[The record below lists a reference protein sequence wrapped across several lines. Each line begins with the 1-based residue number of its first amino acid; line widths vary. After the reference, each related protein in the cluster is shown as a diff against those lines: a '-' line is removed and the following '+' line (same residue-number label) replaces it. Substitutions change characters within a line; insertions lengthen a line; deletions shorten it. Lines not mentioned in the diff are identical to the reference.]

1 MVAGRRHRAFLASL
15 AVLLSIVT
23 SAAHAQEWPTRPVTL
38 VVPFAAGGP
47 VDTAARIMAA
57 RLSENLGQQ
66 VIVENVSGAGSMMGG
81 NRVAKA
87 APDGYT
93 FLHGNRSTHIYSQIL
108 SKKPMYDAM
117 AEFAPVAAFVE
128 NSAVLLVRKDFP
140 AATLGEFSAQLRA
153 NRAKLQFASAGAG
166 SASHVVCV
174 LLNSAIG
181 VEITHIPYRGT
192 APAMQDLIGGRVDY
206 LCDIISTAIP
216 PIQSGLVKPLA
227 ILSSR
232 RNAALP
238 DLATADEQGLKD
250 FDVDAWNAFFFPKG
264 TPDAIVR
271 RLAKATSD
279 VVDIPAVAKRLRRSA
294 FRSSAPERR
303 NPDYVAKLV
312 KTELADLA
320 GAAAGQRRGAIA
332 QSSFARQILRG
343 PSTTDFR
350 LARPFSK

>member
-1 MVAGRRHRAFLASL
+1 MVAGRRHRAILASL

-108 SKKPMYDAM
+108 SKKPMYDAI

-140 AATLGEFSAQLRA
+140 AATLGDFSAQLRA
-153 NRAKLQFASAGAG
+153 NGAKLQFASAGAG

-174 LLNSAIG
+174 LLNNAIG

-216 PIQSGLVKPLA
+216 PIQAGTVKPLA

-238 DLATADEQGLKD
+238 DLATADEQGLKG

-271 RLAKATSD
+271 RLAQGDQRGGRHSGGSETAAGD
-279 VVDIPAVAKRLRRSA
+279 RAPGRGAGAPQPGLRGEAREDRA
-294 FRSSAPERR
+294 R
-303 NPDYVAKLV
+303 
-312 KTELADLA
+312 DLA
-320 GAAAGQRRGAIA
+320 RAIARERRRGAISA
-332 QSSFARQILRG
+332 IGIGTFVTGVTVRSFGSLY
-343 PSTTDFR
+343 
-350 LARPFSK
+350 

>member
-1 MVAGRRHRAFLASL
+1 MAARAKTGRPMGDDMPAKSIDRGSLVSLAILLSMLASPAL
-15 AVLLSIVT
+15 
-23 SAAHAQEWPTRPVTL
+23 AQEWPTRPVTL

-57 RLSENLGQQ
+57 RLTENLGQQ

-108 SKKPMYDAM
+108 SKKPMYDAVT
-117 AEFAPVAAFVE
+117 EFAPVAAFVE

-153 NRAKLQFASAGAG
+153 NRDKLQFASAGAG

-192 APAMQDLIGGRVDY
+192 APALQDLIGGRVDY

-279 VVDIPAVAKRLRRSA
+279 VVDIPAVAKRLQEIGLQV
-294 FRSSAPERR
+294 SAPERR
-303 NPDYVAKLV
+303 NPEYVAKLV
-312 KTELADLA
+312 KTELATWREPLLA
-320 GAAAGQRRGAIA
+320 SGAAQ
-332 QSSFARQILRG
+332 
-343 PSTTDFR
+343 
-350 LARPFSK
+350 

>member
-1 MVAGRRHRAFLASL
+1 MPHPFLVSVT
-15 AVLLSIVT
+15 VLLSLVA
-23 SAAHAQEWPTRPVTL
+23 SPAPAQEWPMRPVTL

-66 VIVENVSGAGSMMGG
+66 FIVENVSGAGGMMGG

-93 FLHGNRSTHIYSQIL
+93 ALHGNRSTHIYSQIL
-108 SKKPMYDAM
+108 SKKPMYDAVT
-117 AEFAPVAAFVE
+117 EFAPVAAFVE

-153 NRAKLQFASAGAG
+153 NPGKLQFASAGAG

-174 LLNSAIG
+174 LLNGAIG

-192 APAMQDLIGGRVDY
+192 APALQDLIGGRVDY

-271 RLAKATSD
+271 RLAKATSE
-279 VVDIPAVAKRLRRSA
+279 VVDIPAVAKRLQEIGLQV
-294 FRSSAPERR
+294 SAPERR
-303 NPDYVAKLV
+303 NPEYVAQLV
-312 KTELADLA
+312 KTELVTWREPLLA
-320 GAAAGQRRGAIA
+320 SGAAQ
-332 QSSFARQILRG
+332 
-343 PSTTDFR
+343 
-350 LARPFSK
+350 

>member
-1 MVAGRRHRAFLASL
+1 MLAARKRMRHASI
-15 AVLLSIVT
+15 VLLAGISTVF
-23 SAAHAQEWPTRPVTL
+23 AAAVHAQEWPTRPVTL

-57 RLSENLGQQ
+57 RLSENIGQQ
-66 VIVENVSGAGSMMGG
+66 VIVENVGGAGSMLGA

-108 SKKPMYDAM
+108 NKKPMYDAVT
-117 AEFAPVAAFVE
+117 EFAPVAAFVE
-128 NSAVLLVRKDFP
+128 NSAVLLVRKDFS

-153 NRAKLQFASAGAG
+153 NSGKLQFASAGAG

-174 LLNSAIG
+174 LLNNAIG
-181 VEITHIPYRGT
+181 VEITHIPYR
-192 APAMQDLIGGRVDY
+192 GRVDY

-216 PIQSGLVKPLA
+216 PIQAGTVKPLA

-232 RNAALP
+232 RSAALP
-238 DLATADEQGLKD
+238 GLATADEQGLNG

-279 VVDIPAVAKRLRRSA
+279 VVEIPAVAKRLQEIGLQVA
-294 FRSSAPERR
+294 APERR

-312 KTELADLA
+312 KTELETWRAPLLA
-320 GAAAGQRRGAIA
+320 SGAAVQ
-332 QSSFARQILRG
+332 
-343 PSTTDFR
+343 
-350 LARPFSK
+350 

>member
-1 MVAGRRHRAFLASL
+1 
-15 AVLLSIVT
+15 
-23 SAAHAQEWPTRPVTL
+23 
-38 VVPFAAGGP
+38 
-47 VDTAARIMAA
+47 
-57 RLSENLGQQ
+57 
-66 VIVENVSGAGSMMGG
+66 VIVENVGGAGGMIGG

-108 SKKPMYDAM
+108 NKKPLYDAVGD
-117 AEFAPVAAFVE
+117 FAPVAAFVE

-140 AATLGEFSAQLRA
+140 AATLGEFGAQLRA
-153 NRAKLQFASAGAG
+153 SGRKLQFASAGAG
-166 SASHVVCV
+166 SASHVICV

-192 APAMQDLIGGRVDY
+192 APAMQDLIAGRIDY

-216 PIQSGLVKPLA
+216 PIRAGTVKPLA

-232 RNAALP
+232 RSPALP
-238 DLATADEQGLKD
+238 DLATADEQGLKG

-279 VVDIPAVAKRLRRSA
+279 VVEIPAVAKRLQEIGLQVAAPARRT
-294 FRSSAPERR
+294 PG
-303 NPDYVAKLV
+303 YVAKLV
-312 KTELADLA
+312 KSELETWRQPLLA
-320 GAAAGQRRGAIA
+320 GGAAAR
-332 QSSFARQILRG
+332 
-343 PSTTDFR
+343 
-350 LARPFSK
+350 

>member
-1 MVAGRRHRAFLASL
+1 MLAKRRARHASIVSL
-15 AVLLSIVT
+15 AVLFSI
-23 SAAHAQEWPTRPVTL
+23 AASTAPAQEWPTRPVTL

-108 SKKPMYDAM
+108 NKKPMYDAI

-140 AATLGEFSAQLRA
+140 AATLGEFSARLRA
-153 NRAKLQFASAGAG
+153 TPGQLQFASAGAG

-192 APAMQDLIGGRVDY
+192 APAMQDLIAGRVDY

-227 ILSSR
+227 ILSLR
-232 RNAALP
+232 RSTALP
-238 DLATADEQGLKD
+238 DLATADEQGLKN

-279 VVDIPAVAKRLRRSA
+279 VVEIPAVARRLQEIGLQVA
-294 FRSSAPERR
+294 APERR

-312 KTELADLA
+312 KTELETWRRPLLA
-320 GAAAGQRRGAIA
+320 SGAAVQ
-332 QSSFARQILRG
+332 
-343 PSTTDFR
+343 
-350 LARPFSK
+350 

>member
-1 MVAGRRHRAFLASL
+1 VWLILLTLSVTT
-15 AVLLSIVT
+15 AVP
-23 SAAHAQEWPTRPVTL
+23 APAQDWPTRPVTL

-57 RLSENLGQQ
+57 RLTENLGQQ

-108 SKKPMYDAM
+108 NKKPMYDALT
-117 AEFAPVAAFVE
+117 EFAPVAAFVE

-140 AATLGEFSAQLRA
+140 AATLGEFAASLRA
-153 NRAKLQFASAGAG
+153 NAGKLQFASAGAG

-174 LLNSAIG
+174 LLNNAIG
-181 VEITHIPYRGT
+181 VDITHIPYRGT
-192 APAMQDLIGGRVDY
+192 APALQDLIGGRVDY

-232 RNAALP
+232 RSAALP
-238 DLATADEQGLKD
+238 ELPTADEQGLKG

-271 RLAKATSD
+271 RLAKATSE
-279 VVDIPAVAKRLRRSA
+279 VVNIPAVAKRLA
-294 FRSSAPERR
+294 EIGLQVSAPERR
-303 NPDYVAKLV
+303 NPEYVAKLV
-312 KTELADLA
+312 QTELETWRAPLLA
-320 GAAAGQRRGAIA
+320 SGAAQ
-332 QSSFARQILRG
+332 
-343 PSTTDFR
+343 
-350 LARPFSK
+350 

>member
-1 MVAGRRHRAFLASL
+1 MPATGRLRAS
-15 AVLLSIVT
+15 AVLLAALLSLFV
-23 SAAHAQEWPTRPVTL
+23 AAAPPERAHAQEWPTRAVTL

-57 RLSENLGQQ
+57 RLTENLGQQ

-81 NRVAKA
+81 SRVAKA

-108 SKKPMYDAM
+108 SKKPMYDAL

-153 NRAKLQFASAGAG
+153 NRDKLQFASAGAG

-192 APAMQDLIGGRVDY
+192 APALQDLIGGRVDY

-271 RLAKATSD
+271 RLATATSD
-279 VVDIPAVAKRLRRSA
+279 VVEIPAVAKRLAEIGLQVSA
-294 FRSSAPERR
+294 RERGNPE
-303 NPDYVAKLV
+303 YVAKLV
-312 KTELADLA
+312 KTELETWRKPLLA
-320 GAAAGQRRGAIA
+320 SGAAQ
-332 QSSFARQILRG
+332 
-343 PSTTDFR
+343 
-350 LARPFSK
+350 

>member
-1 MVAGRRHRAFLASL
+1 MLAARKRTALVVCL
-15 AVLLSIVT
+15 AAAVT
-23 SAAHAQEWPTRPVTL
+23 VMASAAHAQEWPTRPVTL

-66 VIVENVSGAGSMMGG
+66 VIVENIGGAGSMMGA

-108 SKKPMYDAM
+108 SKKPMYDALT
-117 AEFAPVAAFVE
+117 EFAPVAAFVE

-140 AATLGEFSAQLRA
+140 AATLGEFSARLRA
-153 NRAKLQFASAGAG
+153 DPGKLQFASAGAG
-166 SASHVVCV
+166 SASHVICV

-181 VEITHIPYRGT
+181 VEITHVPYRGT
-192 APAMQDLIGGRVDY
+192 APALQDLIGGRVDY

-216 PIQSGLVKPLA
+216 AIQVGMVRPLA
-227 ILSSR
+227 IMSAR

-238 DLATADEQGLKD
+238 DLGTADEQGLKG

-279 VVDIPAVAKRLRRSA
+279 VVEIPAVAKRLA
-294 FRSSAPERR
+294 EIGLQVAAPERR
-303 NPDYVAKLV
+303 NPEYVAKLV
-312 KTELADLA
+312 KSELETWRAPLIA
-320 GAAAGQRRGAIA
+320 SGAAVQ
-332 QSSFARQILRG
+332 
-343 PSTTDFR
+343 
-350 LARPFSK
+350 

>member
-1 MVAGRRHRAFLASL
+1 MVAGRRHRAILASL

-108 SKKPMYDAM
+108 SKKPMYDAI

-140 AATLGEFSAQLRA
+140 ATTLGEFSAQLRA
-153 NRAKLQFASAGAG
+153 NGAKLQFASAGAG

-174 LLNSAIG
+174 LLNNAIG

-216 PIQSGLVKPLA
+216 PIQAGTVKPLA

-232 RNAALP
+232 RNAGA
-238 DLATADEQGLKD
+238 ARSRHRRRA
-250 FDVDAWNAFFFPKG
+250 G
-264 TPDAIVR
+264 TE
-271 RLAKATSD
+271 
-279 VVDIPAVAKRLRRSA
+279 RLRRRRLERLLLPEGHA
-294 FRSSAPERR
+294 GRDRAPACQGDQRGDRHPGGGEAATGDRAPGRGAGAPQPGLRGEAREDRARDLARAIARERR
-303 NPDYVAKLV
+303 
-312 KTELADLA
+312 
-320 GAAAGQRRGAIA
+320 RSAISA
-332 QSSFARQILRG
+332 IGIGTFVTGVTGS
-343 PSTTDFR
+343 
-350 LARPFSK
+350 PFGSLY

>member
-1 MVAGRRHRAFLASL
+1 VWLILLTLSVTT
-15 AVLLSIVT
+15 AVL
-23 SAAHAQEWPTRPVTL
+23 APAPAQDWPTRPVTL

-57 RLSENLGQQ
+57 RLTENLGQQ

-108 SKKPMYDAM
+108 NKKPMYDALT
-117 AEFAPVAAFVE
+117 EFAPVAAFVE

-140 AATLGEFSAQLRA
+140 AATLGEFAASLRA
-153 NRAKLQFASAGAG
+153 NAGKLQFASAGAG

-174 LLNSAIG
+174 LLNNAIG
-181 VEITHIPYRGT
+181 VDITHIPYRGT
-192 APAMQDLIGGRVDY
+192 APALQDLIGGRVDY

-232 RNAALP
+232 RSAALP
-238 DLATADEQGLKD
+238 ELPTADEQGLKG

-271 RLAKATSD
+271 RLAKATSE
-279 VVDIPAVAKRLRRSA
+279 VVNIPAVAKRLA
-294 FRSSAPERR
+294 EIGLQVSAPERR
-303 NPDYVAKLV
+303 NPEYVAKLV
-312 KTELADLA
+312 QTELETWRAPLLA
-320 GAAAGQRRGAIA
+320 SGAAQ
-332 QSSFARQILRG
+332 
-343 PSTTDFR
+343 
-350 LARPFSK
+350 

>member
-1 MVAGRRHRAFLASL
+1 MLARRVRRAAVVALSALAS
-15 AVLLSIVT
+15 IVA
-23 SAAHAQEWPTRPVTL
+23 SVASAQEWPTRPVTL

-66 VIVENVSGAGSMMGG
+66 VIVENVSGAGGMMGG

-108 SKKPMYDAM
+108 NKKPLYDASSD
-117 AEFAPVAAFVE
+117 FAPVAAFVE
-128 NSAVLLVRKDFP
+128 NSVVLLVRKDFP
-140 AATLGEFSAQLRA
+140 AATLAEFSAQLRA
-153 NRAKLQFASAGAG
+153 SGRKLQFASAGAG

-192 APAMQDLIGGRVDY
+192 APAMQDLIAGRVDY

-216 PIQSGLVKPLA
+216 PIQAGTVKPLA

-232 RNAALP
+232 RSAALP
-238 DLATADEQGLKD
+238 NLATANEQGLKN

-271 RLAKATSD
+271 RLAQATSA
-279 VVDIPAVAKRLRRSA
+279 VVDIPEVAKRLQGIGLQIA
-294 FRSSAPERR
+294 APERR

-312 KTELADLA
+312 KTELQTWRQPLLA
-320 GAAAGQRRGAIA
+320 SGAAVR
-332 QSSFARQILRG
+332 
-343 PSTTDFR
+343 
-350 LARPFSK
+350 

>member
-1 MVAGRRHRAFLASL
+1 MIRTLLAACL
-15 AVLLSIVT
+15 ATIAAT
-23 SAAHAQEWPTRPVTL
+23 SAPAQDWPTRPVTL

-57 RLSENLGQQ
+57 RLTENLGQQ

-117 AEFAPVAAFVE
+117 TEFAPVAAFVE

-140 AATLGEFSAQLRA
+140 AATLGEFGAQLRA
-153 NRAKLQFASAGAG
+153 NPGRLQFASAGAG

-192 APAMQDLIGGRVDY
+192 APALQDLIGGRVDY

-216 PIQSGLVKPLA
+216 PIQSSLVKPLA

-279 VVDIPAVAKRLRRSA
+279 VVDIPAVAKRLA
-294 FRSSAPERR
+294 EIGLQVSAPERR

-312 KTELADLA
+312 KTELQTWREPLLA
-320 GAAAGQRRGAIA
+320 SGAAQ
-332 QSSFARQILRG
+332 
-343 PSTTDFR
+343 
-350 LARPFSK
+350 

>member
-1 MVAGRRHRAFLASL
+1 MHRRGNRRAIALAI
-15 AVLLSIVT
+15 LLSVAST
-23 SAAHAQEWPTRPVTL
+23 NALTQEWPTRPVTL

-47 VDTAARIMAA
+47 VDTAARIMAMH
-57 RLSENLGQQ
+57 LSDKLGQQ
-66 VIVENVSGAGSMMGG
+66 VIVENIGGAGSMLGG

-108 SKKPMYDAM
+108 NKKPLYDALT
-117 AEFAPVAAFVE
+117 EFAPVAAFVE

-140 AATLGEFSAQLRA
+140 AATLGEFGAQLRS
-153 NRAKLQFASAGAG
+153 NQRKLQFASAGAG
-166 SASHVVCV
+166 SASHVICV

-181 VEITHIPYRGT
+181 VEITHVPYRGT
-192 APAMQDLIGGRVDY
+192 APALQDLIAGRVDY

-216 PIQSGLVKPLA
+216 PIQAGTVKPIA

-232 RNAALP
+232 RSPALP
-238 DLATADEQGLKD
+238 ELATADEQSLKD
-250 FDVDAWNAFFFPKG
+250 FDVDAWNAFFFPRG

-279 VVDIPAVAKRLRRSA
+279 VVDTPAVTKRLQEIGLQVA
-294 FRSSAPERR
+294 APERR

-312 KTELADLA
+312 RTELKTWRQPLLA
-320 GAAAGQRRGAIA
+320 SGVAVQ
-332 QSSFARQILRG
+332 
-343 PSTTDFR
+343 
-350 LARPFSK
+350 

>member
-1 MVAGRRHRAFLASL
+1 MLAARKRTRHASI
-15 AVLLSIVT
+15 VLL
-23 SAAHAQEWPTRPVTL
+23 AAISTVFPIATHAQEWPSRPVTL

-47 VDTAARIMAA
+47 VDTAARIMAV

-66 VIVENVSGAGSMMGG
+66 VIVENVGGAGSMLGA

-108 SKKPMYDAM
+108 SKKPMYDAVT
-117 AEFAPVAAFVE
+117 EFAPVAAFVE
-128 NSAVLLVRKDFP
+128 NSAVLLVRKNFP

-153 NRAKLQFASAGAG
+153 NPGKLQFASAGAG

-174 LLNSAIG
+174 LLNNAIG

-216 PIQSGLVKPLA
+216 PIQAGTVKPLA

-238 DLATADEQGLKD
+238 DLATADAQGLKG

-264 TPDAIVR
+264 TPEAIVR

-279 VVDIPAVAKRLRRSA
+279 VVEIPAVTKRLQEIGLQVA
-294 FRSSAPERR
+294 APERR

-312 KTELADLA
+312 KTELETWRAPLLA
-320 GAAAGQRRGAIA
+320 SGAALQ
-332 QSSFARQILRG
+332 
-343 PSTTDFR
+343 
-350 LARPFSK
+350 

>member
-1 MVAGRRHRAFLASL
+1 MLAARTRTRPVSIALL
-15 AVLLSIVT
+15 AVFSTVFVA
-23 SAAHAQEWPTRPVTL
+23 AAHAQEWPTRPVTL

-66 VIVENVSGAGSMMGG
+66 VIVENVSGAGSMLGG

-87 APDGYT
+87 AADGYT

-108 SKKPMYDAM
+108 NKKPMYDAVT
-117 AEFAPVAAFVE
+117 EFAPVAVFVE

-140 AATLGEFSAQLRA
+140 AATLGEFSAQVRA
-153 NRAKLQFASAGAG
+153 NAAKVQFASAGAG
-166 SASHVVCV
+166 SASHVICV
-174 LLNSAIG
+174 LLNHAIG

-216 PIQSGLVKPLA
+216 PIQAGTVKPLA

-238 DLATADEQGLKD
+238 NLATADEQGLKG

-279 VVDIPAVAKRLRRSA
+279 VVEIPAVAKRLA
-294 FRSSAPERR
+294 EIGLQIAPLERR

-312 KTELADLA
+312 KTELETWRTPLLA
-320 GAAAGQRRGAIA
+320 SGALQ
-332 QSSFARQILRG
+332 
-343 PSTTDFR
+343 
-350 LARPFSK
+350 

>member
-1 MVAGRRHRAFLASL
+1 MRATTRTRACFAAF
-15 AVLLSIVT
+15 AVLLSLAA
-23 SAAHAQEWPTRPVTL
+23 SAAAQEWPTRPVTL

-108 SKKPMYDAM
+108 SKKPIYDAM
-117 AEFAPVAAFVE
+117 TEFAPVAAFVE

-153 NRAKLQFASAGAG
+153 NQGKLQFASAGAG
-166 SASHVVCV
+166 SASHVICV

-192 APAMQDLIGGRVDY
+192 APALQDLIAGRVDY

-216 PIQSGLVKPLA
+216 PIQAGTVKPLA
-227 ILSSR
+227 ILSLR
-232 RNAALP
+232 RNARAARSRHRRRAGTEGFRRRRVERLLLP
-238 DLATADEQGLKD
+238 EG
-250 FDVDAWNAFFFPKG
+250 NAGRDRAPAGEGDQRGGRHSGGGEAACRKSASRSRRASA
-264 TPDAIVR
+264 AIR
-271 RLAKATSD
+271 TTS
-279 VVDIPAVAKRLRRSA
+279 RSW
-294 FRSSAPERR
+294 
-303 NPDYVAKLV
+303 
-312 KTELADLA
+312 
-320 GAAAGQRRGAIA
+320 
-332 QSSFARQILRG
+332 
-343 PSTTDFR
+343 
-350 LARPFSK
+350 

>member
-1 MVAGRRHRAFLASL
+1 M
-15 AVLLSIVT
+15 
-23 SAAHAQEWPTRPVTL
+23 P
-38 VVPFAAGGP
+38 
-47 VDTAARIMAA
+47 
-57 RLSENLGQQ
+57 
-66 VIVENVSGAGSMMGG
+66 
-81 NRVAKA
+81 
-87 APDGYT
+87 
-93 FLHGNRSTHIYSQIL
+93 ST
-108 SKKPMYDAM
+108 
-117 AEFAPVAAFVE
+117 EFAPVAAFVE

-140 AATLGEFSAQLRA
+140 AATLGDFSAQLRA

-192 APAMQDLIGGRVDY
+192 APAMQDLIAGRVDY

-216 PIQSGLVKPLA
+216 PIQAGTVKPLA

-232 RNAALP
+232 RSTALP

-250 FDVDAWNAFFFPKG
+250 FDVDAWNAFFFPRG

-279 VVDIPAVAKRLRRSA
+279 VVEIPAVAKRLQEIGLQVA
-294 FRSSAPERR
+294 APERR

-312 KTELADLA
+312 KTELETWRQPLLA
-320 GAAAGQRRGAIA
+320 SGAA
-332 QSSFARQILRG
+332 L
-343 PSTTDFR
+343 P
-350 LARPFSK
+350 